1 MNLATHIDIKQARV
15 KLFINTLLIDYNG
28 EINNTWYNWIYE
40 VRLFLNFDNDT
51 FNVYNNIVNDN
62 YNSYLPRHNELINII
77 NNINALNNGSPHEYE
92 FCRNMW
98 FHLYH

>member
-1 MNLATHIDIKQARV
+1 MNFVTNIEIKQERV
-15 KLFINTLLIDYNG
+15 KLFINTLLIDNNG

-40 VRLFLNFDNDT
+40 VRLFLNLDNDT
-51 FNVYNNIVNDN
+51 LIVYNNIVNDN
-62 YNSYLPRHNELINII
+62 YNTYLPRHNELLNII
-77 NNINALNNGSPHEYE
+77 NNINALNNGSPLEYE